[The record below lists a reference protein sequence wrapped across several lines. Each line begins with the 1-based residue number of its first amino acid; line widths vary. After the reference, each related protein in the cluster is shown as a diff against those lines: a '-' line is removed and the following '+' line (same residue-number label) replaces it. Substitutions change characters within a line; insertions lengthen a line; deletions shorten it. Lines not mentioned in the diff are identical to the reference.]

1 MEVRPARNATDAR
14 RVRQLVDDAFT
25 HYIPRIGAPPRPMT
39 ADYDALVAAGRCWV
53 AADGDDVLGMLH
65 LEPAGDHLEVET
77 IAVAPAAQ
85 GRGVGG
91 RLLAFAEDRAR
102 ELGLPEVR
110 LCTNEA
116 MTENLAYYP
125 RRGFREV
132 GRSTEHGF
140 RRVFFV
146 KPL

>member
-1 MEVRPARNATDAR
+1 VLVRPALPADGLAR
-14 RVRQLVDDAFT
+14 LVDDAFR
-25 HYIPRIGAPPRPMT
+25 HYVARIGGKPMPMR

-53 AADGDDVLGMLH
+53 AEDSTGVLGMLH
-65 LEPAGDHLEVET
+65 LDEAGDRLEVVT
-77 IAVAPAAQ
+77 IAVAPSAQ

-91 RLLAFAEDRAR
+91 RLLAFAEQRAR
-102 ELGLPEVR
+102 SLGLPEVR

-116 MTENLAYYP
+116 MTENIAYYP

-146 KPL
+146 KPV